1 MFYQCNK
8 GHLQIIQFSVNRC
21 IILPAQVPQREL
33 SMGSLN
39 PQLQHLCQAQLQ
51 VSLPLLCNVLILL
64 IIYYCYVFYYLCRFL
79 LNRTLNFCPEFNY
92 FFSQIISLQQ
102 ITLDTFRTFKRY
114 RKVNPPEICTLT
126 SAC

>member
-1 MFYQCNK
+1 MFYQCDK

-33 SMGSLN
+33 SMGFLLN

-51 VSLPLLCNVLILL
+51 VSFPLLCNVLILL

-79 LNRTLNFCPEFNY
+79 LNKTLNFCPEFNY
-92 FFSQIISLQQ
+92 FFHKLFLFNRLHWIHSGRSRG
-102 ITLDTFRTFKRY
+102 TGK
-114 RKVNPPEICTLT
+114 
-126 SAC
+126 

>member
-1 MFYQCNK
+1 MFYQCDK

-33 SMGSLN
+33 SMGFLLN

-51 VSLPLLCNVLILL
+51 VSFPLLCNVLLLL

-79 LNRTLNFCPEFNY
+79 LNKTLNFCPEFNY
-92 FFSQIISLQQ
+92 FFHKLFLFNRLHWIHSGRSRG
-102 ITLDTFRTFKRY
+102 TGK
-114 RKVNPPEICTLT
+114 
-126 SAC
+126 

>member
-1 MFYQCNK
+1 MFYQRNK
-8 GHLQIIQFSVNRC
+8 GHLQTIHFSVNRW

-33 SMGSLN
+33 SMGFLN

-51 VSLPLLCNVLILL
+51 VSFPLLCNVLILL

-79 LNRTLNFCPEFNY
+79 LNKTLNFCPEFNY
-92 FFSQIISLQQ
+92 FFSEIISLQQ
-102 ITLDTFRTFKRY
+102 ITLDTLRTFKRY